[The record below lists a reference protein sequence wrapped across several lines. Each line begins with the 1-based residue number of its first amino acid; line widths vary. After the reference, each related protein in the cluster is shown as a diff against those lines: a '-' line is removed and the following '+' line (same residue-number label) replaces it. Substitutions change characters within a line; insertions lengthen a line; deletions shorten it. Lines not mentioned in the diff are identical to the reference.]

1 MPGTPEEYMAG
12 GGFSQAADM
21 ITQQIESGVTDGNQ
35 ILEAL
40 ESSGMRLYTADE
52 MGEEPMG
59 EDPMAGME
67 EGDVE
72 AGGLPPME
80 DEEAGFAGPPPE
92 AGGEGPSMVGGS
104 AGRDD
109 LMDAVRFGMEEDMKK
124 KSKHKE
130 EMGGY

>member
-12 GGFSQAADM
+12 GSSSQAADL
-21 ITQQIESGVTDGNQ
+21 ITQQIEAGVTDGNQ
-35 ILEAL
+35 IIESLEAEGL
-40 ESSGMRLYTADE
+40 RLYTDEE

-59 EDPMAGME
+59 EDPMAEDPMAGME

-80 DEEAGFAGPPPE
+80 EGDPMQ
-92 AGGEGPSMVGGS
+92 EGPSMVGGS

-109 LMDAVRFGMEEDMKK
+109 LMDAVRFGMEEDLKK
-124 KSKHKE
+124 KSKHQE